1 MNLATEIPNWKS
13 AVTEIKNV
21 LDSNPNLGIKAN
33 SFGDIY
39 KGKRG
44 LMVVDVVCS
53 RQRNYDKKVL
63 ADLLPEYESNA
74 KDLSLKS
81 LSMSAPTY
89 LKIMKAEPLTMQL
102 IAKKIMDFGLKN
114 SLENED
120 EICNLWARS
129 DTYWLILE
137 INGIGPVL
145 LEYLRMLCGVDTIK
159 LDVNVGKAIEA
170 LGIAIKGY
178 PQNIVLKICNQLA
191 KDVGCTLIELDQAL
205 FQLGQSVKKSKIRVE
220 RFGWADS
227 TGLKVIKK

>member
-13 AVTEIKNV
+13 AVTKIKNI
-21 LDSNPNLGIKAN
+21 LISNPNLGIKAN
-33 SFGDIY
+33 LFGDIY

-53 RQRNYDKKVL
+53 RQRNYDKRLL
-63 ADLLPEYESNA
+63 ADLLPQYESRA

-102 IAKKIMDFGLKN
+102 VAQKIMDFGLKN
-114 SLENED
+114 SLVNED

-129 DTYWLILE
+129 DTYWLMLE

-159 LDVNVGKAIEA
+159 LDVNVGKALEV
-170 LGIAIKGY
+170 LGIATRGY
-178 PQNIVLKICNQLA
+178 PQNIVLLICNKLA

-220 RFGWADS
+220 RFGWADA
-227 TGLKVIKK
+227 TGLKVIKR

>member
-13 AVTEIKNV
+13 AVTKIKNI
-21 LDSNPNLGIKAN
+21 LISNPNLGIKAN
-33 SFGDIY
+33 LFGDIY

-53 RQRNYDKKVL
+53 RQRNYDKRLL
-63 ADLLPEYESNA
+63 ADLLPQYESRA

-102 IAKKIMDFGLKN
+102 VAQKIMDFGLKN
-114 SLENED
+114 SLVNED

-129 DTYWLILE
+129 DTYWLMLE

-145 LEYLRMLCGVDTIK
+145 LE
-159 LDVNVGKAIEA
+159 
-170 LGIAIKGY
+170 
-178 PQNIVLKICNQLA
+178 
-191 KDVGCTLIELDQAL
+191 
-205 FQLGQSVKKSKIRVE
+205 
-220 RFGWADS
+220 
-227 TGLKVIKK
+227 